1 MVIAVKLKNITHSF
15 KDNLILDDISINF
28 YENKIYGLLGKN
40 GVGKTTL
47 LNIISNQLI
56 SKSGTVEIFGK
67 GLNKRNDI
75 LDKICIV
82 REREFPEKDLL
93 VKELFKLYSYFYKD
107 YDKELQEK
115 LCDYFEI
122 NTNNSYRK
130 LSRGMK
136 MIVSNII
143 GICSN
148 AQITI
153 FDEPT
158 IGLDADNREEFYKI
172 LLDSYIKNPRTIIIS
187 THLINE
193 VENLIEN
200 VVIIN
205 NKKVIVDDSIDNI
218 SQKSYYISGDKYDL
232 EKLQCIKNREP
243 DKSFGSKEVYKY
255 YGVINDED
263 LKIIESL
270 KINLENMNLQDMF
283 VHLTKR
289 GNANEQGNAVF

>member
-1 MVIAVKLKNITHSF
+1 
-15 KDNLILDDISINF
+15 
-28 YENKIYGLLGKN
+28 
-40 GVGKTTL
+40 
-47 LNIISNQLI
+47 
-56 SKSGTVEIFGK
+56 
-67 GLNKRNDI
+67 
-75 LDKICIV
+75 
-82 REREFPEKDLL
+82 
-93 VKELFKLYSYFYKD
+93 
-107 YDKELQEK
+107 
-115 LCDYFEI
+115 
-122 NTNNSYRK
+122 
-130 LSRGMK
+130 

-148 AQITI
+148 AEITI

-289 GNANEQGNAVF
+289 GNANEQINAVF

>member
-1 MVIAVKLKNITHSF
+1 MGIAIKVKNISKSF
-15 KDNLILDDISINF
+15 NDNLILDDISIDF

-47 LNIISNQLI
+47 LNIIAKQLI
-56 SKSGTVEIFGK
+56 CKNGTVDIFGENI
-67 GLNKRNDI
+67 NKSDDV
-75 LDKICIV
+75 LDKLCIV
-82 REREFPEKDLL
+82 REKEFPNRDKSIREIFDI
-93 VKELFKLYSYFYKD
+93 YSYFYKD
-107 YDKELQEK
+107 YDKKLEK
-115 LCDYFEI
+115 YLCTHFEI
-122 NTNNSYRK
+122 SPDKTYRK

-136 MIVSNII
+136 SIVSNII

-148 AQITI
+148 APITI

-158 IGLDADNREEFYKI
+158 IGLDADNRQEFYKI

-205 NKKVIVDDSIDNI
+205 KGKVIVDDNIDNI
-218 SQKSYYISGDKYDL
+218 SQKSFYISGHKYDL
-232 EKLQCIKNREP
+232 EKLLCLKDKTP
-243 DKSFGSKEVYKY
+243 DKVFGSNEIYKY
-255 YGVINDED
+255 YGHINEDD
-263 LKIIESL
+263 LKLVESL
-270 KINLENMNLQDMF
+270 NINIETMNLQDMF

-289 GNANEQGNAVF
+289 GDKCE